1 MKKNKI
7 IAALV
12 VAGFTISAGG
22 YYVISDK
29 HEMAKADV
37 GNSVELEKS
46 AIQNKMVNSIDNF
59 QSAKGSFTYY
69 AKLAKINDT
78 IDFDVNL
85 KEKPASFY
93 KVKSPDGKKESIAVY
108 DGEKKLD
115 ANSATKEYMIVPVVK
130 EQSPA
135 VSQAIPAK
143 ERYIKDESG
152 DSEGVK
158 LRKDPANMGL
168 ASEVLFSQN
177 IALGFLEDYN
187 KWKFEADET
196 YLGLPAKVIT
206 GEVSD
211 NFKERH
217 GSSTFKMWVHK
228 DTGILLKFEEY
239 DSKGEKVVAIKV
251 NDIKLNTPSDVQ
263 KFKIQE
269 LDGYKRLK

>member
-93 KVKSPDGKKESIAVY
+93 KVKSPDGNKESIAVY

-152 DSEGVK
+152 NSEGVK

-187 KWKFEADET
+187 KWKFEVDET

-228 DTGILLKFEEY
+228 DTGILLNFEEY
-239 DSKGEKVVAIKV
+239 DSKGDKVVAIKV